1 MNWII
6 LLFTYIIPM
15 ILTVV
20 VICNLSNEMTRGDLI
35 LIILTA
41 SLPILNFLV
50 GYVGGLVALCESK
63 AINDFLNKRIK

>member
-15 ILTVV
+15 ILTVI

-35 LIILTA
+35 LIILAA
-41 SLPILNFLV
+41 SLPKLNFLV

-63 AINDFLNKRIK
+63 TINDFLNKRIK